1 MILLPALVKRRE
13 NSKEWSPLLQ
23 LYTIVSILLKGRVL
37 VGMMFSPESQRILEK
52 TTLNTTKVK
61 RKSKPK
67 KKNEYREYDSFE
79 KSRRKNIR
87 VSKKNTKSWN
97 DQ

>member
-1 MILLPALVKRRE
+1 M
-13 NSKEWSPLLQ
+13 
-23 LYTIVSILLKGRVL
+23 IVSILSNEQVL
-37 VGMMFSPESQRILEK
+37 VGMMFYNGSPRILEK

-61 RKSKPK
+61 RKTKPK

-79 KSRRKNIR
+79 KSRRKNMRINKR
-87 VSKKNTKSWN
+87 KNQSWN